1 VSKPIL
7 EAVDEPPKAPAY
19 NANLAK
25 TDELDLNAMLGKEKK
40 KDNNEFNDLLVDVK
54 ASKKPEKKK
63 GGKNDFFDDLLID

>member
-1 VSKPIL
+1 
-7 EAVDEPPKAPAY
+7 
-19 NANLAK
+19 
-25 TDELDLNAMLGKEKK
+25 MLGKEKK